1 MMTGSYQDT
10 ALAVSFRAIEECGFS
25 RCEHMQ
31 LVRNLNRP
39 MRALW
44 TVIGVALIA
53 YALIYLPVLPW
64 LGALLIAL
72 LGVAFLIG
80 AGLGH

>member
-1 MMTGSYQDT
+1 M
-10 ALAVSFRAIEECGFS
+10 A
-25 RCEHMQ
+25 

-64 LGALLIAL
+64 LSALLIAL
-72 LGVAFLIG
+72 LGVAFLFG

>member
-1 MMTGSYQDT
+1 MP
-10 ALAVSFRAIEECGFS
+10 
-25 RCEHMQ
+25 

-39 MRALW
+39 LRLIW
-44 TVIGVALIA
+44 TIIGLGLIA

-72 LGVAFLIG
+72 LGVAFVVS

>member
-1 MMTGSYQDT
+1 MY
-10 ALAVSFRAIEECGFS
+10 REIW
-25 RCEHMQ
+25 RKMQ

-39 MRALW
+39 LRVVW
-44 TVIGVALIA
+44 TIIGVALIV
-53 YALIYLPVLPW
+53 YALVYLPVLPW
-64 LGALLIAL
+64 LGALLLAL

>member
-1 MMTGSYQDT
+1 M
-10 ALAVSFRAIEECGFS
+10 A
-25 RCEHMQ
+25 

-44 TVIGVALIA
+44 AAIGVALIA
-53 YALIYLPVLPW
+53 YALIYFPVLPW
-64 LGALLIAL
+64 LGALLTAL

>member
-1 MMTGSYQDT
+1 MP
-10 ALAVSFRAIEECGFS
+10 
-25 RCEHMQ
+25 

-39 MRALW
+39 MRVLW
-44 TVIGVALIA
+44 VAIGVALIA
-53 YALIYLPVLPW
+53 YALIYFPVLPW
-64 LGALLIAL
+64 LSALLIAL

>member
-1 MMTGSYQDT
+1 MP
-10 ALAVSFRAIEECGFS
+10 
-25 RCEHMQ
+25 

-39 MRALW
+39 MRLTW
-44 TVIGVALIA
+44 TIIGVALIA

-72 LGVAFLIG
+72 LGAAFLIG

>member
-1 MMTGSYQDT
+1 
-10 ALAVSFRAIEECGFS
+10 
-25 RCEHMQ
+25 MQ

-39 MRALW
+39 LRMVW
-44 TVIGVALIA
+44 TIIGVALIV
-53 YALIYLPVLPW
+53 YALVYLPVLPW

-80 AGLGH
+80 GGLGH

>member
-1 MMTGSYQDT
+1 
-10 ALAVSFRAIEECGFS
+10 
-25 RCEHMQ
+25 MQ

-39 MRALW
+39 LRVVW
-44 TVIGVALIA
+44 TVIGVALIV
-53 YALIYLPVLPW
+53 YALVYLPVLPW

-72 LGVAFLIG
+72 LGVAFLMS